1 MPVQSQIFET
11 DSQQIAK
18 ASANLLENETRDL
31 VHGAGRLQLAKEA
44 MGCADAHGV
53 DLGDVLTLDPIM
65 ERVGFESTALAF
77 GAEQISAIARQQHPN
92 VHSIAPALQPAEPAA
107 NPFEVAVAV
116 YDELLL
122 LPGELAERFLG
133 RNPLAL
139 AKFHQSARPP
149 GLRNPGLDGALAEGF
164 ARVGDH
170 EIQVDVDHS
179 AETATGFARP
189 QGAVE
194 REEIGRR
201 IAVSNIAMRTVQMVA
216 ERFPTPVFLGQKKI
230 ESSFP
235 VVKGLFQGI

>member
-1 MPVQSQIFET
+1 
-11 DSQQIAK
+11 
-18 ASANLLENETRDL
+18 
-31 VHGAGRLQLAKEA
+31 
-44 MGCADAHGV
+44 
-53 DLGDVLTLDPIM
+53 
-65 ERVGFESTALAF
+65 
-77 GAEQISAIARQQHPN
+77 AEQISAIARQQHPN

-170 EIQVDVDHS
+170 EIQVDVDHP

-189 QGAVE
+189 YGAVE

-201 IAVSNIAMRTVQMVA
+201 IAVSNIEMRILQRRQGEMSELQSSLQARQRAYGKPT
-216 ERFPTPVFLGQKKI
+216 ERYRAPLLAHSLDNRARQSWRREALNDRGVRSWCRRWSAT
-230 ESSFP
+230 S
-235 VVKGLFQGI
+235 